1 LSISIISWMK
11 KKDLK
16 KQGIITMNETM
27 KKRIRR
33 EARQEELEWSE
44 ISLEWASR
52 DIEDD
57 DIPDYTEADLKEK
70 WK

>member
-1 LSISIISWMK
+1 MRTVPALW
-11 KKDLK
+11 
-16 KQGIITMNETM
+16 NEKM
-27 KKRIRR
+27 KKRTRR

-44 ISLEWASR
+44 ISLEAACR

-57 DIPDYTEADLKEK
+57 NIPDYTEADLKEK

>member
-1 LSISIISWMK
+1 
-11 KKDLK
+11 
-16 KQGIITMNETM
+16 MNETM

-33 EARQEELEWSE
+33 EARLEELEWSE
-44 ISLEWASR
+44 ISLEAACR

-57 DIPDYTEADLKEK
+57 DIPDYTEADFKEK